1 MSRAER
7 LNQINHLIVIAGA
20 TATGKS
26 DLAVALAQQIDAEI
40 INADS
45 MQLYRGMDI
54 GTAKLDEV
62 ERGGIPHHLIDILDV
77 SEDATVAQYQELAR
91 ARADQLLRE
100 GKSVVIVGG
109 TGLYIKAFLD
119 DLQFPDT
126 DPQIRARLLSEGEEV
141 GIDLMHQ
148 RLASLDPAAAAAI
161 PKENLRRVVRA
172 LEVIE
177 ITGKPFTAHLPRQG
191 AGRYPQAKQFGLVM
205 DRENLRERIDQR
217 LDLMWEKGLVAE
229 VDALLERGILNGRTA
244 RAAIGYSQ
252 IIEYRLGKISER
264 DARDESKRATRAF
277 ARRQET
283 WFSRDERIRWLKEET
298 TASRVDSILAHLAH
312 R

>member
-1 MSRAER
+1 MKTRA
-7 LNQINHLIVIAGA
+7 QLIIIAGA

-26 DLAVALAQQIDAEI
+26 DLAVALAQELDAEI

-54 GTAKLDEV
+54 GTAKLKV
-62 ERGGIPHHLIDILDV
+62 GERGGITHHLIDILGV
-77 SEDATVAQYQELAR
+77 SEDATVAQYQELSR
-91 ARADQLLRE
+91 SKADDLLEQGRN
-100 GKSVVIVGG
+100 VVVVGG

-126 DPQIRARLLSEGEEV
+126 DPIVRDRLLKEGLERGV
-141 GIDLMHQ
+141 DVMHQ
-148 RLASLDPAAAAAI
+148 RLATLDPAASAAI

-177 ITGKPFTAHLPRQG
+177 ITGKPFTAHLPRKG
-191 AGRYPQAKQFGLVM
+191 VDRYPAAKQFGLVM
-205 DRENLRERIDQR
+205 NRENLRERIDQR
-217 LDLMWEKGLVAE
+217 VDRMWSEGFVAE
-229 VDALLERGILNGRTA
+229 VDLLLERGILEGRTA

-252 IIEYRLGKISER
+252 IIDYRLGKVSESE
-264 DARDESKRATRAF
+264 AKEETKRATRAF

-283 WFSRDERIRWLKEET
+283 WFSRDERITWIKAENTEARLRTIQLDLSK
-298 TASRVDSILAHLAH
+298 R
-312 R
+312 